1 VTSWT
6 RGVRR
11 EVLPN
16 GLTLLVQRHR
26 SARVAA
32 VVTHVKAGFFDEPD
46 RWVGISHVL
55 EHMFFKGTPSRGVG
69 AIARETKAAGGYLNA
84 ATSYDHTTYF
94 AVLPAENIATAIA
107 VQADALQ
114 HALIDPNELA
124 RELRVIIQEARR
136 KLDTPAA
143 LTQETLHEVMFDR
156 HRMRRWRIGREAD
169 LERLTQADVA
179 GYYRSRYVPERTIV
193 SIVGGLNENDIV
205 QLAREA
211 YGGWPAVPG
220 AVDPS
225 PPEPD
230 HRGVRWRTLRGDVLQ
245 SELAL
250 GWRGVPALDPDAVP
264 LDLAAA
270 VLGAGRGSWL
280 YRALRET
287 GLTTSVTAHHYSPTE
302 LGVFAISAEF
312 EAGRLGAVLTAV
324 GDAVARLV
332 ADGLQSEDLE
342 RARALLLTSWS
353 RSMEGMEQRAAALAG
368 AEALEGIDLLDRHF
382 AQLSTATLDDVRNAA
397 RRVLTSDGVSAV
409 AYQPRDRGEDLD
421 QERLASAFA
430 QRRPASKPEVA
441 GARAVLRPPTTV
453 SSSRVGRVFHTAL
466 PGFDLLIASKT
477 DTPLVTL
484 GAYLPRLSGEPP
496 VQAGLSALM
505 LRSAVRGAGGWDAAA
520 LAFGVERLGG
530 AIRSSVTHDWLGIG
544 ATVLNSHLGDAAGL
558 LRLILTEPTFA
569 PDQVAAERT
578 LLVEETTQL
587 ADDMFRY
594 PFQLAFG
601 AAYGDRE
608 YGLPA
613 SGLPE
618 TLGRLSPEDVR
629 RWHETALLGSRG
641 LIVAVGDIAP
651 DRSADV
657 LAGVFEGFGAPQAV
671 SGGVAVSWAVDHR
684 PLERVVERAKTQTAL
699 ALAFPGPS
707 RSSPERYAAEVWAAI
722 GSGLGGRLFE
732 ALRDR
737 RSLAYTV
744 LLSSWQKRRSGAL
757 VGYIATAPER
767 EGEARAAMLDEL
779 NRFATQPVAVEEL
792 QRARNYLSGQVEVER
807 QSGTALAAE
816 IAEAWL
822 AGGGLTDLEEP
833 GARYRAVTA
842 EQIMLLAT
850 RTLSEP
856 RAEGVVRGTAA
867 APRA

>member
-1 VTSWT
+1 
-6 RGVRR
+6 
-11 EVLPN
+11 VLPN
-16 GLTLLVQRHR
+16 GLTLLVQRYR

-69 AIARETKAAGGYLNA
+69 VIARETKGAGGYLNA

-94 AVLPAENIATAIA
+94 VVLPAENIATAIA

-114 HALIDPNELA
+114 HALIDPDELA

-179 GYYRSRYVPERTIV
+179 GYYRTRYVPERTIV
-193 SIVGGLNENDIV
+193 SIVGDLDVDDIV
-205 QLAREA
+205 RLARDA
-211 YGGWPAVPG
+211 YGGWPAVAG

-230 HRGVRWRTLRGDVLQ
+230 HRGVRWRTLRGDVMQ

-250 GWRGVPALDPDAVP
+250 GWRGVSALDPDAVP

-270 VLGAGRGSWL
+270 VLGSGRGSWL

-287 GLTTSVTAHHYSPTE
+287 GLTTSVSAHHYSPTE

-332 ADGLQSEDLE
+332 TDGLQAEDLE
-342 RARALLLTSWS
+342 RARALLLTSWA

-382 AQLSTATLDDVRNAA
+382 AQLSTTSLDDVKKAA

-409 AYQPRDRGEDLD
+409 AYQPRDRGDELD
-421 QERLASAFA
+421 QDRLSAAFA
-430 QRRPASKPEVA
+430 LRRPASIPEVS

-453 SSSRVGRVFHTAL
+453 SSRRVGQVFHTVL
-466 PGFDLLIASKT
+466 PGFDLLIAPKA
-477 DTPLVTL
+477 DAPLVTL

-505 LRSAVRGAGGWDAAA
+505 LRSAVRGAGEWDAAA

-530 AIRSSVTHDWLGIG
+530 AMRSSVTHDWLGIG
-544 ATVLNSHLGDAAGL
+544 ATVLNTHLGDAAGL
-558 LRLILTEPTFA
+558 VRLILTEPSFA
-569 PDQVAAERT
+569 PDQVAAERA
-578 LLVEETTQL
+578 LLVEETTQV

-601 AAYGDRE
+601 AAFGDRE

-618 TLGRLSPEDVR
+618 TLGRLSPHDVR
-629 RWHETALLGSRG
+629 RWHEAALRGSRG
-641 LIVAVGDIAP
+641 LIVAVGAIAP
-651 DRSADV
+651 DESADL
-657 LAGVFEGFGAPQAV
+657 LAGVFEGFGAPQSAAAGAAV
-671 SGGVAVSWAVDHR
+671 PWAADGLL
-684 PLERVVERAKTQTAL
+684 LERVVERAKTQTAL

-707 RSSPERYAAEVWAAI
+707 RSSPERYAGEVWAAI
-722 GSGLGGRLFE
+722 ASGLGGRLFE

-744 LLSSWQKRRSGAL
+744 LLSSWQKRRGGAL

-767 EGEARAAMLDEL
+767 ESEARAAMLDEL
-779 NRFATQPVAVEEL
+779 KRFADEPVSVDEL

-822 AGGGLTDLEEP
+822 AGGGLMDLENP
-833 GARYRAVTA
+833 GERYRAVTA
-842 EQIMLLAT
+842 EQIMQLAA

-856 RAEGVVRGTAA
+856 WAEGVVRGNAA
-867 APRA
+867 RPRA